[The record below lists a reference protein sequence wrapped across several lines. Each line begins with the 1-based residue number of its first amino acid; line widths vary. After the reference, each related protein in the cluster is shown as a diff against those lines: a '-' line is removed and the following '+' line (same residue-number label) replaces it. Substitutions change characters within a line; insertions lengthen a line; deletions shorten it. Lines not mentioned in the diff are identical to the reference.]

1 MSLER
6 RLRTAIAALATFGL
20 GIATYLTVVRIQG
33 HSPAC
38 VIGGSCATVQSSRY
52 ATLAGIPVPVL
63 GVVGYLALLASA
75 ALPGVRGRLLG
86 LLAGIVGMGFSW
98 WLTYVELGIIDA
110 ICPWCVTSAI
120 VVTVAAA
127 LAVWRVLLP
136 VPAGDAAADEAR
148 PAQPSGQSSR
158 LGVNSDGQSA

>member
-1 MSLER
+1 MTLER
-6 RLRTAIAALATFGL
+6 RLRVAIGALATAGL
-20 GIATYLTVVRIQG
+20 AIAIYLTVVRIQG

-63 GVVGYLALLASA
+63 GLVGYVALLASVI
-75 ALPGVRGRLLG
+75 LTGVRGRLLG

-110 ICPWCVTSAI
+110 ICPWCVTSAV
-120 VVTVAAA
+120 VVTVAAG
-127 LAVWRVLLP
+127 LAAWRALLP
-136 VPAGDAAADEAR
+136 LDVSAAA
-148 PAQPSGQSSR
+148 
-158 LGVNSDGQSA
+158 